1 VSRTVTRLAV
11 IIPAFAWAGA
21 STALTATTEPLAAVR
36 QYVDAFNNGDVEV
49 MAATCSVPASILD
62 GLAPHVWQGPTAC
75 QDWYRDVLTAGD
87 KEDATGYLVILG
99 EPRHVDITGDRA
111 YVVVPATMTF
121 KVHDRQMTQSVST
134 FSVAL
139 QKLAVGWRIT
149 AWAWTKGP
157 K

>member
-1 VSRTVTRLAV
+1 MSM
-11 IIPAFAWAGA
+11 P
-21 STALTATTEPLAAVR
+21 
-36 QYVDAFNNGDVEV
+36 FNNGDVEV